1 MASAV
6 PLIGLYVNGDNIFG
20 SGQLEVSKD
29 KVIYTGVLSTDWMQL
44 DLLFRS
50 VRRMGLINSFSKGK
64 SPEVPFH
71 GITSSYSYFEVI

>member
-29 KVIYTGVLSTDWMQL
+29 KVIYTGVLSTGRIQL
-44 DLLFRS
+44 DMLFGS
-50 VRRMGLINSFSKGK
+50 VRK
-64 SPEVPFH
+64 
-71 GITSSYSYFEVI
+71 